1 MAKAKTAVTPKEQSN
16 VPSTVSMDNSDDY
29 ASELI
34 KQINREAKEQVAWN
48 LGDMNAPT
56 NIARWVSTGSTLLDY
71 AISNRPGG
79 GFPEGRIIEIQ
90 GPPSCGKSHL
100 AFQAARSCQLMG
112 GIVVYIDTENATS
125 PDNLR
130 ALGLDV
136 KKNFVFIQNSCT
148 EEVFKF
154 IEMAIM
160 KSRAMNKN
168 VPMLIIWDSVAA
180 TSPKAE
186 LEGEYTDN
194 SIGLQARVLS
204 KGMRKI
210 SNIIA
215 SEKVV
220 LLVINQQ
227 RMKIGVMYGDPT
239 TTPGGSAIPYA
250 CSVRLRVMTGQ
261 PIKGDKDKV
270 VGINVEVKVIKNKV
284 APPFRAAE
292 LSILFGRGVVD
303 DDFLFDALRQHCDT
317 SGPVV
322 VNGKRI
328 KLEGTSAWKTFS
340 VANASDGEILHEVKF
355 YKNEFRSSVLNV
367 PELKEYID
375 ALAAV
380 ALVAGDDQ
388 QHPSFKGVDA
398 NSYEEMKKQENDE

>member
-1 MAKAKTAVTPKEQSN
+1 MAKAKTVKEAAPVTAA
-16 VPSTVSMDNSDDY
+16 TTTMDNADDY
-29 ASELI
+29 SSELI

-48 LGDMNAPT
+48 LGDVSAPT
-56 NIARWVSTGSTLLDY
+56 NIKRWVSTGSVLLDY

-100 AFQAARSCQLMG
+100 AFQAAKSCQEMG

-125 PDNLR
+125 PENLR
-130 ALGLDV
+130 SLGLDV
-136 KKNFVFIQNSCT
+136 KKNFVFIQNNCT

-154 IEMAIM
+154 IEMAIL
-160 KSRAMNKN
+160 KSRALNKN

-186 LEGEYTDN
+186 LQGEYTDN

-220 LLVINQQ
+220 LLIINQQ

-261 PIKGDKDKV
+261 PIKGEKDKIY
-270 VGINVEVKVIKNKV
+270 GINVEVKVIKNKV

-292 LSILFGRGVVD
+292 LSIIFGKGVVD
-303 DDFLFDALRQHCDT
+303 DGPLFDSLRQFCEAN
-317 SGPVV
+317 GPVIY
-322 VNGKRI
+322 NGKRLKI
-328 KLEGTSAWKTFS
+328 EGAQAWKTFS
-340 VANASDGEILHEVKF
+340 VVNASDGEIIHEVKF
-355 YKNEFRSSVLNV
+355 YKDDFRSSVLNV
-367 PELKEYID
+367 PEYKEYVD
-375 ALAAV
+375 ALCAT
-380 ALVAGDDQ
+380 ALVAGEDV

-398 NSYEEMKKQENDE
+398 NSYEEMRKQEDDE

>member
-1 MAKAKTAVTPKEQSN
+1 MAKAKTVKETAPVAAN
-16 VPSTVSMDNSDDY
+16 TVMDNSDDY
-29 ASELI
+29 AAELI
-34 KQINREAKEQVAWN
+34 KQINREAKDQVAWN
-48 LGDMNAPT
+48 VGDSAAPT
-56 NIARWVSTGSTLLDY
+56 NIKRWVSTGSVLLDY
-71 AISNRPGG
+71 AISNKPGG

-100 AFQAARSCQLMG
+100 AFQAAKSCQQMG

-130 ALGLDV
+130 SLGLNV
-136 KKNFVFIQNSCT
+136 SKNFVFIQNNCT
-148 EEVFKF
+148 EEVFKY
-154 IEMAIM
+154 IEMAIL
-160 KSRAMNKN
+160 KSRTLNKD

-204 KGMRKI
+204 KGFRKI

-215 SEKVV
+215 NERAI

-292 LSILFGRGVVD
+292 LSIIFGKGVVD

-317 SGPVV
+317 NGPVIA
-322 VNGKRI
+322 NGKRI

-340 VANASDGEILHEVKF
+340 VANATDGEILHEVKF
-355 YKNEFRSSVLNV
+355 YKNDFRSSVLNV

-388 QHPSFKGVDA
+388 QHPSFKGVDS

>member
-1 MAKAKTAVTPKEQSN
+1 MAKAKTVKEAA
-16 VPSTVSMDNSDDY
+16 PATAAATTMDNADDY
-29 ASELI
+29 SSELI

-48 LGDMNAPT
+48 LGDVSAPT
-56 NIARWVSTGSTLLDY
+56 NIKRWVSTGSVLLDY

-100 AFQAARSCQLMG
+100 AFQAAKSCQEMG

-125 PDNLR
+125 PENLR
-130 ALGLDV
+130 SLGLDV
-136 KKNFVFIQNSCT
+136 KKNFVFIQNNCT

-154 IEMAIM
+154 IEMAIL
-160 KSRAMNKN
+160 KSRALNKN

-220 LLVINQQ
+220 LLIINQQ

-261 PIKGDKDKV
+261 PIKGEKDKV
-270 VGINVEVKVIKNKV
+270 YGINVEVKVIKNKV

-292 LSILFGRGVVD
+292 LSILFGKGVVD
-303 DDFLFDALRQHCDT
+303 DGPLFDSLGAI
-317 SGPVV
+317 S
-322 VNGKRI
+322 
-328 KLEGTSAWKTFS
+328 
-340 VANASDGEILHEVKF
+340 
-355 YKNEFRSSVLNV
+355 
-367 PELKEYID
+367 
-375 ALAAV
+375 
-380 ALVAGDDQ
+380 
-388 QHPSFKGVDA
+388 
-398 NSYEEMKKQENDE
+398 